1 MIFIKVGRGRGV
13 SGISLLD
20 SYSRLLGSH
29 TIISLE
35 RSLVVFR
42 VVGVVEVVEVV
53 EARGGLEGLTLCRLI
68 VA

>member
-1 MIFIKVGRGRGV
+1 MIFVKVGQGRGA
-13 SGISLLD
+13 SGISLSD
-20 SYSRLLGSH
+20 SYSGLPGSH
-29 TIISLE
+29 TIILLE

-53 EARGGLEGLTLCRLI
+53 EARGGLEGLTLCCLI